1 MGLLY
6 EMDKNFGEV
15 LKEKK
20 NFLFI
25 GEAGSGKSEIVL
37 NVAAKLAKDTGKRVD
52 LFDMDQTKP
61 LYRSRDMADQFKE
74 LGVDIHYQDQ
84 FLDAPTAVSGVATSL
99 LGDNYTLMDIGGG
112 SPAAR
117 MAGAYAH
124 ILKKEDSLPVY
135 IINPYRPWTKS
146 LESIDGTM
154 SSILK
159 AVNLDYIYMLGNPNL
174 GYHTTREDFLEGLD
188 KMDTL
193 LDGITTINSACVKK
207 DVYEEVKDKT
217 DRYLLPI
224 ELYLTYEW
232 VDR

>member
-1 MGLLY
+1 MGLFY
-6 EMDKNFGEV
+6 EMDKNFGDV

-37 NVAAKLAKDTGKRVD
+37 NVAAKLARETGKKVD

-61 LYRSRDMADQFKE
+61 LYRSRDMAEDFKE

-99 LGDNYTLMDIGGG
+99 MADHYTLMDIGGG

-124 ILKKEDSLPVY
+124 ILKNED
-135 IINPYRPWTKS
+135 
-146 LESIDGTM
+146 SIDGTM

-159 AVNLDYIYMLGNPNL
+159 AVNLDHIYMLGNPNL
-174 GYHTTREDFLEGLD
+174 GYHTSAQDFLEGLE
-188 KMDTL
+188 KMDSL
-193 LDGITTINSACVKK
+193 LEGITTINSACVKK
-207 DVYEEVKDKT
+207 DVYEEVKGET